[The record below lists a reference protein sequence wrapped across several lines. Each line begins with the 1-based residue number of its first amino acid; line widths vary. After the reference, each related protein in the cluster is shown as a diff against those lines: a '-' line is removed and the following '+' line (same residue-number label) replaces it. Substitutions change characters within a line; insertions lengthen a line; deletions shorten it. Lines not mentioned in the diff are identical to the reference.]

1 MEKNKASQDSIKIL
15 NRRSFIITTI
25 GLILSLI
32 VSIRLFSLQILNFN
46 FYQKKSVE
54 NKVAVKA
61 TPPLRG
67 DIFDNEKNL
76 VAANAS
82 LYEFVIYKNLNKNYM
97 DEVSNLNKLINL
109 DLKITNISEK
119 LKSFNSY
126 TPFILSRANWQ
137 QIVEFEKN
145 KFLFTSI
152 KIIES
157 KKRYYPHKNLSQII
171 GYMGKSSD
179 DKYLYPKGVFH
190 LEKTYDEL
198 LKGKPGKIFN
208 EVNSRGKVIREISI
222 EEPIKGN
229 SLELTINLK
238 LQNYAQSVLPLS
250 NKGSIVV
257 LNRFDG
263 SILSMNSNPT
273 YDAQVFEDRDNETI
287 NSLLNDPEKPLLNR
301 AFTGFYPPGSVF
313 KPIPA
318 LLGLKKNMINEKTE
332 VFCSGSISLADRNY
346 YCWKNGGH
354 GKVNLKKAIKESCD
368 CYFYELAKKINID
381 DLSELATNLGLNNTY
396 NIGLSNAQKGLIP
409 NKKWKKSNL
418 EQGWYQGE
426 TLITSIGQGYN
437 LTSPLQLASLYSA
450 LLNGGRFPSP
460 KLIKNE
466 PSKYLGEELN
476 SNHQKAILNALKAA
490 VQEPSGTAYKL
501 NLDNPNFVKIG
512 GKTGTSQVVRI
523 KEEDR
528 EDDLYKTKEIE
539 DRFKDHSVFVGYA
552 PIDEPKY
559 IASVIIENGGSG
571 SAVAAPI
578 AHKVLNF
585 AYQENV

>member
-61 TPPLRG
+61 TAPLRG

-97 DEVSNLNKLINL
+97 DEVSKLNKLIKL
-109 DLKITNISEK
+109 DLKISNISEK
-119 LKSFNSY
+119 LKSFNAY

-145 KFLFTSI
+145 KFLFTSV

-179 DKYLYPKGVFH
+179 DKHLYPKGVFH
-190 LEKTYDEL
+190 LEKTYNEL
-198 LKGKPGKIFN
+198 LQGRPGKILN

-273 YDAQVFEDRDNETI
+273 FDAQVFEDRDNDTI
-287 NSLLNDPEKPLLNR
+287 NSLLNDPEKPLFNR

-332 VFCSGSISLADRNY
+332 VFCSGSTSLADRNY
-346 YCWKNGGH
+346 YCWKKGGH
-354 GKVNLKKAIKESCD
+354 GIVNLKKAIKESCD

-381 DLSELATNLGLNNTY
+381 DLSDLATNLGLNSTY

-437 LTSPLQLASLYSA
+437 LTSPLQLASMYSA
-450 LLNGGRFPSP
+450 LLNGGKFPSP

-466 PSKYLGEELN
+466 PSKYLGEKLN
-476 SNHQKAILNALKAA
+476 PNDQKAILNALKAA

-552 PIDEPKY
+552 PIDDPKY

>member
-61 TPPLRG
+61 TAPLRG

-97 DEVSNLNKLINL
+97 DEVSKLNKLIKL
-109 DLKITNISEK
+109 DLKISNISEK
-119 LKSFNSY
+119 LKSFNAY

-179 DKYLYPKGVFH
+179 DKHLYPKGVFH

-198 LKGKPGKIFN
+198 LQGRPGKILN

-273 YDAQVFEDRDNETI
+273 FDAQVFEDRDNDTI
-287 NSLLNDPEKPLLNR
+287 NSLLNDPEKPLFNR

-332 VFCSGSISLADRNY
+332 VFCSGSTSLADRNS
-346 YCWKNGGH
+346 YCWKKGGH
-354 GKVNLKKAIKESCD
+354 GIVNLKKAIKESCD

-381 DLSELATNLGLNNTY
+381 DLSDLATNLGLNSTC

-437 LTSPLQLASLYSA
+437 LTSPLQLASMYSA
-450 LLNGGRFPSP
+450 LLNGGKFPSP

-476 SNHQKAILNALKAA
+476 PNDQKAILNALKAA
-490 VQEPSGTAYKL
+490 VQEPLGTAYKL

-552 PIDEPKY
+552 PIDDPKY

>member
-15 NRRSFIITTI
+15 NRRSFIITVI
-25 GLILSLI
+25 SLFLSLI
-32 VSIRLFSLQILNFN
+32 VSIRLFSLQILNFS

-54 NKVAVKA
+54 NKVSVKA
-61 TPPLRG
+61 TPPIRG
-67 DIFDNEKNL
+67 DIFDSEKNL

-82 LYEFVIYKNLNKNYM
+82 LYEFVVYKSLNKNYI
-97 DEVSNLNKLINL
+97 EEINKLNKLINL
-109 DLKITNISEK
+109 DLNVSSISEK
-119 LKSFNSY
+119 LKLFNAY
-126 TPFILSRANWQ
+126 TPFILSRANWK

-157 KKRYYPHKNLSQII
+157 KKRYYPYKNLSQII

-179 DKYLYPKGVFH
+179 VKELYSKGIFH
-190 LEKTYDEL
+190 LEKTYDEH

-229 SLELTINLK
+229 SLNLTINLK
-238 LQNYAQSVLPLS
+238 LQNFAQSSLPLT

-273 YDAQVFEDRDNETI
+273 YDAQIFEDRQNDTI

-318 LLGLKKNMINEKTE
+318 LLGLKKNIISENTE
-332 VFCSGSISLADRNY
+332 IFCTGSTSLADRNY
-346 YCWKNGGH
+346 YCWKKGGH
-354 GKVNLKKAIKESCD
+354 GRVNLKKAIKESCD

-381 DLSELATNLGLNNTY
+381 HLSDLATTLGLNNIY
-396 NIGLSNAQKGLIP
+396 KIGLSNAQKGLVP
-409 NKKWKKSNL
+409 NKKWKKSYL
-418 EQGWYQGE
+418 DEGWYQGE
-426 TLITSIGQGYN
+426 TLITCIGQGFN

-450 LLNGGRFPSP
+450 LLNGGKFPSP
-460 KLIKNE
+460 KLIKDE
-466 PSKYLGEELN
+466 PTKYLGQELN
-476 SNHQKAILNALKAA
+476 ATHQKAILNALKAA

-501 NLDNPNFVKIG
+501 NFDNPNFVKIG

-552 PIDEPKY
+552 PIENPKY
-559 IASVIIENGGSG
+559 IVSVIIENGGSG

-578 AHKVLNF
+578 AHKILNF

>member
-15 NRRSFIITTI
+15 NRRSFIITAI
-25 GLILSLI
+25 SLILSLI
-32 VSIRLFSLQILNFN
+32 VSIRLFSLQILNFS

-54 NKVAVKA
+54 NKVSVKA
-61 TPPLRG
+61 TPPIRG
-67 DIFDNEKNL
+67 DIFDSEKNL

-82 LYEFVIYKNLNKNYM
+82 LYEFVVYKSLNKNYI
-97 DEVSNLNKLINL
+97 EEINKLNKLINL
-109 DLKITNISEK
+109 DLNVSSISEK
-119 LKSFNSY
+119 LKLFNAY
-126 TPFILSRANWQ
+126 TPFILSRANWK

-157 KKRYYPHKNLSQII
+157 KKRYYPYKNLSQII

-179 DKYLYPKGVFH
+179 AKELYSKGIFH
-190 LEKTYDEL
+190 LEKTYDEH

-229 SLELTINLK
+229 SLNLTINLK
-238 LQNYAQSVLPLS
+238 LQNFAQSSLPLT

-273 YDAQVFEDRDNETI
+273 YDAQIFEDRQNDTI

-318 LLGLKKNMINEKTE
+318 LLGLKKNIISENTE
-332 VFCSGSISLADRNY
+332 IFCTGSTSLADRNY
-346 YCWKNGGH
+346 YCWKKGGH
-354 GKVNLKKAIKESCD
+354 GRVNLKKAIKESCD

-381 DLSELATNLGLNNTY
+381 HLSDLATTLGLNNIY
-396 NIGLSNAQKGLIP
+396 KIGLSNAQKGLVP
-409 NKKWKKSNL
+409 NKKWKKSYL
-418 EQGWYQGE
+418 DEGWYQGE
-426 TLITSIGQGYN
+426 TLITCIGQGFN

-450 LLNGGRFPSP
+450 LLNGGKFPFP
-460 KLIKNE
+460 KLIKDE
-466 PSKYLGEELN
+466 PTKYLGEELN
-476 SNHQKAILNALKAA
+476 TTHQKAILNALKAA

-501 NLDNPNFVKIG
+501 NLNNPNFVKIG

-552 PIDEPKY
+552 PIENPKY
-559 IASVIIENGGSG
+559 IVSVIIENGGSG

-578 AHKVLNF
+578 AHKILNF

>member
-1 MEKNKASQDSIKIL
+1 MEKNKASLDSIKIL
-15 NRRSFIITTI
+15 NRRSFIITAI
-25 GLILSLI
+25 SLILSLI
-32 VSIRLFSLQILNFN
+32 VSIRLFSLQILNFS

-54 NKVAVKA
+54 NKVSVKA
-61 TPPLRG
+61 TPPIRG
-67 DIFDNEKNL
+67 DIFDSEKNL

-82 LYEFVIYKNLNKNYM
+82 LYEFVLYKNLNKNYL
-97 DEVSNLNKLINL
+97 DEVNKLNKLINL
-109 DLKITNISEK
+109 DLNISSISEK
-119 LKSFNSY
+119 LKLFNAY
-126 TPFILSRANWQ
+126 TPFILSRANWK

-157 KKRYYPHKNLSQII
+157 KKRYYPYKNLSQII
-171 GYMGKSSD
+171 GYMGKSPD
-179 DKYLYPKGVFH
+179 AKELYSKGIFH
-190 LEKTYDEL
+190 LEKTYDEY

-208 EVNSRGKVIREISI
+208 EVNSRGKVIREIAI

-229 SLELTINLK
+229 SLNLTINLK
-238 LQNYAQSVLPLS
+238 LQNFAQSVLPLT

-273 YDAQVFEDRDNETI
+273 YDAQVFEDRQNDTI

-318 LLGLKKNMINEKTE
+318 LLGLKKNIISEKTE
-332 VFCSGSISLADRNY
+332 IFCTGSTSLADRNY
-346 YCWKNGGH
+346 YCWKKGGH
-354 GKVNLKKAIKESCD
+354 GRVNLKKAIKESCD

-381 DLSELATNLGLNNTY
+381 DLSDLATALGLNNIY
-396 NIGLSNAQKGLIP
+396 KIGLSNAQKGLVP
-409 NKKWKKSNL
+409 NKKWKKSYL
-418 EQGWYQGE
+418 DQGWYQGE
-426 TLITSIGQGYN
+426 TLITCIGQGFN
-437 LTSPLQLASLYSA
+437 LTSPLQLANLYSA
-450 LLNGGRFPSP
+450 LLNGGKFPFP
-460 KLIKNE
+460 KLIKDE
-466 PSKYLGEELN
+466 PTKYLGEELN
-476 SNHQKAILNALKAA
+476 TTHQKAILNALKAA

-501 NLDNPNFVKIG
+501 NLNNPNFVKIG

-552 PIDEPKY
+552 PIENPKY
-559 IASVIIENGGSG
+559 IVSVIIENGGSG

-578 AHKVLNF
+578 AHKILNF

>member
-82 LYEFVIYKNLNKNYM
+82 LYEFVIYKNLNKNYL

-109 DLKITNISEK
+109 DLKISNISKK
-119 LKSFNSY
+119 LKSFNAY

-179 DKYLYPKGVFH
+179 GKYLYPKGVFH

-332 VFCSGSISLADRNY
+332 VFCSGSTSLADRNY
-346 YCWKNGGH
+346 YCWKKGGH

>member
-67 DIFDNEKNL
+67 DIYDNEKNL

-109 DLKITNISEK
+109 DLKISNISEK

-198 LKGKPGKIFN
+198 LQGKPGKIFN

-332 VFCSGSISLADRNY
+332 VFCSGSTSLADRNY
-346 YCWKNGGH
+346 YCWKKGGH

>member
-61 TPPLRG
+61 TAPLRG

-97 DEVSNLNKLINL
+97 DEVSKLNKLIKL
-109 DLKITNISEK
+109 DLKISNISEK
-119 LKSFNSY
+119 LKSFNAY

-179 DKYLYPKGVFH
+179 DKHLYPKGVFH

-198 LKGKPGKIFN
+198 LQGRPGKILN

-273 YDAQVFEDRDNETI
+273 FDAQVFEDRDNDTI
-287 NSLLNDPEKPLLNR
+287 NSLLNDPEKPLFNR

-346 YCWKNGGH
+346 YCWKKGGH

-381 DLSELATNLGLNNTY
+381 DLSDLATNLGLNNTY

-437 LTSPLQLASLYSA
+437 LTSPLQLASMYSA
-450 LLNGGRFPSP
+450 LLNGGKFPSP

-476 SNHQKAILNALKAA
+476 PNDQKAILNALKAA

-552 PIDEPKY
+552 PIDDPKY

>member
-61 TPPLRG
+61 TAPLRG

-97 DEVSNLNKLINL
+97 DEVSKLNKLIKL
-109 DLKITNISEK
+109 DLKISNISEK
-119 LKSFNSY
+119 LKSFNAY

-145 KFLFTSI
+145 KFLFTSV

-179 DKYLYPKGVFH
+179 DKHLYPKGVFH

-198 LKGKPGKIFN
+198 LQGRPGKILN

-273 YDAQVFEDRDNETI
+273 FDAQVFEDRDNDTI
-287 NSLLNDPEKPLLNR
+287 NSLLNDPEKPLFNR

-332 VFCSGSISLADRNY
+332 VFCSGSTSLADRNY
-346 YCWKNGGH
+346 YCWKKGGH
-354 GKVNLKKAIKESCD
+354 GIVNLKKAIKESCD

-381 DLSELATNLGLNNTY
+381 DLSDLATNLGLNSTY

-437 LTSPLQLASLYSA
+437 LTSPLQLASMYSA
-450 LLNGGRFPSP
+450 LLNGGKFPSP

-466 PSKYLGEELN
+466 PSKYLGEKLN
-476 SNHQKAILNALKAA
+476 PNDQKAILNALKAA